1 MDKEKQKAEY
11 VAQRELQRRIVMAL
25 LFEEPFVTL
34 VEEVREKETVLWAEL
49 RNLLAK
55 NWVVAREKDAAGKFK
70 NTAFHDAD
78 NHSAYHYVATQKGL
92 KEFKLR

>member
-11 VAQRELQRRIVMAL
+11 VAQRELQKKIVMAL
-25 LFEEPFVTL
+25 LFEEPFATL
-34 VEEVREKETVLWAEL
+34 VEEIREKESVIWAEL

-55 NWVVAREKDAAGKFK
+55 NWVVAMEKDAGGKFK
-70 NTAFHDAD
+70 KTAFHDAD
-78 NHSAYHYVATQKGL
+78 NHSAFHYVATQKGL